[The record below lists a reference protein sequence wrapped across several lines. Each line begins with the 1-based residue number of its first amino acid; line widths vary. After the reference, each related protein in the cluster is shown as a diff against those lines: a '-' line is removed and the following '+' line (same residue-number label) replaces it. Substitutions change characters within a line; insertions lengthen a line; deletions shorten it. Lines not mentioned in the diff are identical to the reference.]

1 MGRDELGCTDACHR
15 NVTSRQTPARCQRY
29 LWSRHRQRKC
39 RTIRSS
45 RPNSAGHFVTD
56 DRAHGGFVV
65 FGSFT
70 FCMGVIGP
78 GNRSRARK
86 GHGPTGR
93 HWIGLNGAV
102 VFNRR
107 SARRGPILPF
117 RGLEVHGYPHGLA
130 PRSRKGRWDTVPS
143 LVCALMTEVNCGG
156 YGLRNSALVASPG
169 FSPFGA
175 GALLHCAGL
184 CRRTGRTSRSGPAQ
198 FLAGEFAVG
207 ILVQALQDHTGVVD
221 FGGIDDPVVVGIQ
234 RGDHE
239 WSGRLGTLGGPCLA
253 AGGRRFV

>member
-1 MGRDELGCTDACHR
+1 MPRARVRDVRSPILNQQSSIDVPTNSD
-15 NVTSRQTPARCQRY
+15 TSRQTPAKCQRY

-45 RPNSAGHFVTD
+45 RLNSAWHFVTD
-56 DRAHGGFVV
+56 GRAHGGFVV
-65 FGSFT
+65 FGFFT

-78 GNRSRARK
+78 GNRSRERK
-86 GHGPTGR
+86 SHRPTAR

-143 LVCALMTEVNCGG
+143 LVRALMTEVNCAGFS
-156 YGLRNSALVASPG
+156 LRNSALVALLG
-169 FSPFGA
+169 FRPLSA
-175 GALLHCAGL
+175 GALPHWAGAW
-184 CRRTGRTSRSGPAQ
+184 RRIGRASRSGPAQ
-198 FLAGEFAVG
+198 FPAGEFAVG
-207 ILVQALQDHTGVVD
+207 ILVQALQGGTGVAD
-221 FGGIDDPVVVGIQ
+221 LGGIDDAVVVGIQ

-239 WSGRLGTLGGPCLA
+239 
-253 AGGRRFV
+253 

>member
-1 MGRDELGCTDACHR
+1 MPRARVRDVRSPILNQQSSIDVPTNSDTNPHPGERPGVRFMGRDELGCTDACHC

-102 VFNRR
+102 VLNRR
-107 SARRGPILPF
+107 SARRGPNTSLP
-117 RGLEVHGYPHGLA
+117 
-130 PRSRKGRWDTVPS
+130 
-143 LVCALMTEVNCGG
+143 
-156 YGLRNSALVASPG
+156 
-169 FSPFGA
+169 
-175 GALLHCAGL
+175 
-184 CRRTGRTSRSGPAQ
+184 RT
-198 FLAGEFAVG
+198 
-207 ILVQALQDHTGVVD
+207 
-221 FGGIDDPVVVGIQ
+221 
-234 RGDHE
+234 
-239 WSGRLGTLGGPCLA
+239 
-253 AGGRRFV
+253 